1 MLLLED
7 LLILARTV
15 YGESRGQP
23 FEGQKAVAHVVLNR
37 VSWKPG
43 DPDHSI
49 AAVCLRWLQ
58 FSAWNEND
66 PNRSRMAAADLTD
79 SSFRMALRAAL
90 EAYDEKDFTL
100 GSRHYHTKTIKPK
113 WSEGHT
119 PVVMI
124 GDHVFYNDIK

>member
-1 MLLLED
+1 MLLED
-7 LLILARTV
+7 LLILARTI
-15 YGESRGQP
+15 YGEARGQP
-23 FEGQKAVAHVVLNR
+23 FEGQKAVAHVVFNR
-37 VSWKPG
+37 VSSRVG
-43 DPDHSI
+43 DADHSI
-49 AAVCLRWLQ
+49 AAACLRWLQ

-66 PNRSRMAAADLTD
+66 PNRVRLSNVTMQD
-79 SSFRMALRAAL
+79 SGFRTAVRAAL

-124 GDHVFYNDIK
+124 GDHVFYNDIA

>member
-1 MLLLED
+1 MVLED
-7 LLILARTV
+7 LWLLARTIF
-15 YGESRGQP
+15 GEARGQP
-23 FEGQKAVAHVVLNR
+23 FEGQKAVAHVVFNR
-37 VSWKPG
+37 VSFRPG

-49 AAVCLRWLQ
+49 ASACLRWLQ

-66 PNRSRMAAADLTD
+66 PNRIRLLGADLGE
-79 SSFRMALRAAL
+79 SAFRIALRAAL

-113 WSEGHT
+113 WAVGHE

-124 GDHVFYNDIK
+124 GDHVFYNDIQ